1 MLVKAWRL
9 LWLARE
15 QFNQIQDQRTK
26 DWEFLQKE
34 KQTITLESNTVF
46 LMVSEYYQNIMKI
59 AKMSRNQETNHLYES
74 SVVSLRILH
83 GLNYDID
90 DLQ

>member
-74 SVVSLRILH
+74 LVLFR
-83 GLNYDID
+83 
-90 DLQ
+90 